1 MRRRWGRPFAAILGA
16 ILLALGLQAFWLEP
30 SSLRVTEHTV
40 ALPAG
45 PATLDG
51 LRIAVLADLHVGSPY
66 NDLAKLRRIVDETN
80 AAGSDLVLLAGDYV
94 ITGVVGGTFTRPG
107 AIAAVLHDLH
117 APLGV
122 WAVLGNHDWWLD
134 GRAVRRAL
142 ETHGIRVLE
151 DAAMP
156 IDGPRGRFWLVG
168 IGDFWESRHDVRA
181 ALARVSDDA
190 PVLAFT
196 HNPDVFPHVPAR
208 VALTIAGHTHG
219 GQVVLPL
226 LGRPL
231 VPSAYGQR
239 YAIGHVEEDGRH
251 LFVSSGL
258 GTSIFP
264 VRFGVPPEISIV
276 VVRVR

>member
-1 MRRRWGRPFAAILGA
+1 
-16 ILLALGLQAFWLEP
+16 
-30 SSLRVTEHTV
+30 
-40 ALPAG
+40 
-45 PATLDG
+45 
-51 LRIAVLADLHVGSPY
+51 
-66 NDLAKLRRIVDETN
+66 
-80 AAGSDLVLLAGDYV
+80 
-94 ITGVVGGTFTRPG
+94 
-107 AIAAVLHDLH
+107 
-117 APLGV
+117 
-122 WAVLGNHDWWLD
+122 
-134 GRAVRRAL
+134 
-142 ETHGIRVLE
+142 
-151 DAAMP
+151 
-156 IDGPRGRFWLVG
+156 
-168 IGDFWESRHDVRA
+168 
-181 ALARVSDDA
+181 VSDDA